1 MSYLFNSCTVG
12 INECKT
18 MYSSW
23 QLFTADANY
32 CLWIHP
38 LASWRSTASSS
49 TSVCMWWA
57 RLFHGLSPWPT
68 RVHWPPFSAWTPP
81 HVSVQKPAR
90 SKRHPRSLPK
100 HARSGCR
107 FLWWPDGVNF
117 ITATNENEFKI
128 KWWLEFGAN
137 LHTWSKDNINE
148 LSCIKSN

>member
-1 MSYLFNSCTVG
+1 MQSITPQRNNTDWLSWYNSVTILCSLCLIYSIHVC

-38 LASWRSTASSS
+38 LSSWRLTASSS
-49 TSVCMWWA
+49 IAVCMWWA

-81 HVSVQKPAR
+81 HVPVQKPAR
-90 SKRHPRSLPK
+90 SKCHPRSLPK

-117 ITATNENEFKI
+117 ITATNENFN
-128 KWWLEFGAN
+128 FN
-137 LHTWSKDNINE
+137 
-148 LSCIKSN
+148 